1 MFNFGGK
8 KVAEH
13 LYTPQ
18 WTFGDL
24 RLCGISHH
32 EPITTSL
39 QPSGALPRSDSYGNT
54 QQKIH
59 CGIGGCRLKTP
70 LRLIGQAT
78 WPKDKMIQELPTQQR
93 PPITW
98 SILRTTPT
106 YVHGDSSCP
115 NSSRPSLRD
124 RWFIVRLGKFLL
136 SPLFS
141 QVAISYTR

>member
-39 QPSGALPRSDSYGNT
+39 QPSGALPRSDSYGNP
-54 QQKIH
+54 QQEIH

-70 LRLIGQAT
+70 LRSIGQAT
-78 WPKDKMIQELPTQQR
+78 WPKDKMIQELPTR
-93 PPITW
+93 
-98 SILRTTPT
+98 
-106 YVHGDSSCP
+106 
-115 NSSRPSLRD
+115 SRPESTTSTNYLVDSPNNTDIRT
-124 RWFIVRLGKFLL
+124 RRFFL
-136 SPLFS
+136 PQFF
-141 QVAISYTR
+141 QAQPP